1 MKNLLGMDKIAHFGV
16 GGLICAM
23 FTFVAMLQD
32 GVIGWHA
39 MLMPFI
45 GHVVVFIISFIKEAI
60 VDGEF
65 NWWDIV
71 AAMIGCACIHISVF
85 FGALF
90 YTLSV

>member
-1 MKNLLGMDKIAHFGV
+1 MKNIGIDKIAHFGV

-23 FTFVAMLQD
+23 FTLT
-32 GVIGWHA
+32 A
-39 MLMPFI
+39 MLMPFVGYI
-45 GHVVVFIISFIKEAI
+45 IVFIFSFLKEAI

-71 AAMIGCACIHISVF
+71 AAMIGCVCVHIAVF

-90 YTLSV
+90 YTLSL